1 MPSPV
6 KAKAAKA
13 KAKAAKAK
21 AKAKGKAKAPVEGG
35 RIGTT
40 NPRTGMPYKRDE
52 YLPNGSPKRPRTVAA
67 VGGGVPGEQKDS
79 KALAILKGQLT
90 GLQEEHAKLKEYMD
104 ELKSK
109 HLRLK
114 LKLESAKERAKTS
127 GVQGQMTGAVHAQQM
142 YQAGIQAGFQMAKGN
157 LPSAMGGMG
166 LNRMESPSM
175 MSESR
180 DSLGRKQ
187 RKRPRGHSGTSSSA
201 AAAPAQ
207 SENGSESGDGSGSES
222 SAQGSEGQVSTNL

>member
-52 YLPNGSPKRPRTVAA
+52 YLANGSPKRPRTVAA
-67 VGGGVPGEQKDS
+67 VGGGGPGEQKDS

-90 GLQEEHAKLKEYMD
+90 GLQEAHAKLKEKHD

-180 DSLGRKQ
+180 DSLGRK
-187 RKRPRGHSGTSSSA
+187 RKRARGHSGTSSSA
-201 AAAPAQ
+201 AAAPAR